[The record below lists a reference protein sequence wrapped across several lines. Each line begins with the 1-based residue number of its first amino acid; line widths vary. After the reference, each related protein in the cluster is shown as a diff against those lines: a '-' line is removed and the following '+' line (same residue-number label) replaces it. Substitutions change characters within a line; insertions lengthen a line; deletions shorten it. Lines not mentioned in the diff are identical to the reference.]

1 MKAKTKLYKLLS
13 LLLCCVMLV
22 GLLPTTAFADYETGM
37 ECPDCGHY
45 HWDTYMCFCGYCSEE
60 CTNATCWAEN
70 HCVRC
75 GTCHEVTAYCAECGW
90 CQECMEEEGHCLD
103 CYKCVDSDDD
113 LCQTCGKCEDCVG
126 WLCMDCGQCDEC
138 TDDGEFHCEE
148 CGGCYETNGH
158 NHGTHCA
165 DCCEICDQCGECI
178 ILNET
183 EFCYEC
189 GLCEACCEEN
199 RDASDCSCGEYCV
212 ESVEFEEHFCE
223 FCGNCFDDVDQCELC
238 YLCVECCADNSDCS
252 DGMCVEDSDYEE
264 HFCEDCGSCFHDADQ
279 CETCAD
285 EGELR
290 CVFCCESLA
299 SSYGCSCGEY
309 CVESV
314 EFKEHL
320 DTVHSEDGEIGA
332 HDPKPQNVWSMD
344 GTDHWH
350 GCRLCNEDAHIT
362 DKANHTYD
370 KYGVCTVCGFKQG
383 AAVFI
388 THQPKDTYAKVTD
401 INAGESDP
409 LHSQNNKVSFKV
421 SAYGEGL
428 RYQWYRVAGTG
439 APVALTTSDPRV
451 PSYGEGATTDKV
463 TVSVPGDAC
472 TTVYTYYCVVTDKD
486 GHTAESI
493 HARIK
498 AGHVYSRCQN
508 VATGTEKTIY
518 IQSGETYVTKKYQ
531 DSEGHFWSCCGE
543 EDFGDGVTDFG
554 NTRTK
559 APVNHSYGNQE
570 LIQATIYSDYAQ
582 AGKFSTYY
590 RYTCSDCGH
599 QIYVE
604 KHTHNFECPVPG
616 TEENNKYLEEH
627 CTALTHPLVCTVGGC
642 IETRTEQHRWEP
654 WRIADYP
661 TAEGPG
667 HMRRE
672 CLDCQY
678 PQDKEWTDKN
688 GDPVQW
694 TTANMLVTA
703 VHGTVNRSMAAPGDK
718 LTLTPEQIDGQKCTG
733 WTADYTDYSGET
745 RVTKT
750 VSVTVTQNS
759 DGTWSCTVPTFAAM
773 DVNGGGQLGFEAQF
787 AACSHT
793 GGTKTEGARE
803 PVCTRNGY
811 TGDKVCVDCGQ
822 ILTVG
827 DPIPGGTEHTGTL
840 TLVPGTEVKA
850 DCTHRGYT
858 GDFKCS
864 ACGGIVAG
872 ERTGYDHSTEGYDL
886 VGYVAPTCTTEG
898 YSGDEVCSNCRKVV
912 SHGKNLPAAHGKTE
926 TVNFLSPTCTAS
938 GYSGDK
944 VCKICGETVEWGKTT
959 PPRGHNWNTGTVTKQ
974 PTETE
979 RGERLL
985 TCLTCSETKIEY
997 NPRLSVSDELITRVS
1012 ASVQRPIMG
1021 ETPAEA
1027 VSSKPEQ
1034 YTVIRTVWVGGTPVV
1049 FQPDTQYKVRI
1060 TLKANDGY
1068 RFPAVGDSFQG
1079 YVNGNTAT
1087 IGDRSTDQVTIE
1099 YTFPKTMLADHVHEF
1114 NKEMTDPEALAR
1126 EADCTSNALY
1136 YYSCECGKIG
1146 TAETA
1151 GTFEYEDSA
1160 LGHDWS
1166 KEWSTDADNHW
1177 HVCTRCSAIDSDTKA
1192 AHDFGDDDICDTCKY
1207 NREPSVADITAANVT
1222 VTAPTKGGTPVG
1234 AATTDTQYTVA
1245 NTVWEP
1251 ANNPFA
1257 PNTVYSVLVTLE
1269 AKEGYQFTAST
1280 VFKIN
1285 DSTATV
1291 VTQSA
1296 EEAKISFTFPATEAE
1311 TSLKWIPVPAAKT
1324 GLTYTGSELTG
1335 VKAGTGYT
1343 LTGNTATDAGSYT
1356 AVATLSSG
1364 YMWSDGTSEDKS
1376 IPWSIAKAMQAA
1388 PTGLTGIAPTE
1399 GNSDGKI
1406 TGVTEQM
1413 EYRAEDAS
1421 VYTLC
1426 FGTEITGLAAGNYF
1440 VRYKED
1446 ANHFASADTLVS
1458 VGSTATAD
1466 VFTIT
1471 FDANGGEGSMSAES
1485 VPAGTNYVL
1494 PACGFTAP
1502 DGKEFDKW
1510 QIGETDYA
1518 VGATYTVNDNTTIKA
1533 VWKNKTAPTTTYT
1546 VSFAAGDGTGSMSA
1560 QTVNAGTEYELPA
1573 CGFTAPANKEF
1584 RAWSI
1589 GGTEHAP
1596 GDKFTVNADTTVT
1609 AVWKDKPVEIT
1620 SFEITFNA
1628 NGGSVTTT
1636 SATTG
1641 ADGKLATLPTPTRSG
1656 YRFNGWYTAASGGT
1670 KVTTSYQFTADTTVY
1685 AHWTKKTPSGPSGSG
1700 SNSGTTIIQS
1710 AKTADIGVMIYGMTA
1725 LLSLTGGAW
1734 VVNKKRKGK

>member
-1 MKAKTKLYKLLS
+1 MKAKTRLHRLLS
-13 LLLCCVMLV
+13 ILLCIVMMMSV
-22 GLLPTTAFADYETGM
+22 MSTTALADYETGM

-103 CYKCVDSDDD
+103 CYKCVENDDD

-165 DCCEICDQCGECI
+165 DCCEFCEQCGECI

-183 EFCYEC
+183 EFCFEC
-189 GLCEACCEEN
+189 GLCEACCEDN
-199 RDASDCSCGEYCV
+199 RHDSDCSCGEYCV

-238 YLCVECCADNSDCS
+238 YLCADCCADNSDCS
-252 DGMCVEDSDYEE
+252 DGMCVENDEYEE

-279 CETCAD
+279 CETCREA
-285 EGELR
+285 GELR

-299 SSYGCSCGEY
+299 SSYGCNCGNV
-309 CVESV
+309 CVNASDFE
-314 EFKEHL
+314 EHL
-320 DTVHSEDGEIGA
+320 KTEHLEDGEIGE

-388 THQPKDTYAKVTD
+388 THQPKDTYAKVSD
-401 INAGESDP
+401 VDAAESDP
-409 LHSQNNKVSFKV
+409 LYWQNNTVSFKV
-421 SAYGEGL
+421 AAYGQGL
-428 RYQWYRVAGTG
+428 TYQWYRVADAGT
-439 APVALTTSDPRV
+439 PVALTPSNPNSY
-451 PSYGEGATTDKV
+451 SYGFGANTEKV
-463 TVSVPGDAC
+463 TVPVPGDAC

-531 DSEGHFWSCCGE
+531 DTEGHYWSCCGE
-543 EDFGDGVTDFG
+543 EDFG

-559 APVNHSYGNQE
+559 APVSHSYGNQE
-570 LIQATIYSDYAQ
+570 PIQATIYSDYAQ
-582 AGKFSTYY
+582 DGKFSTYY
-590 RYTCSDCGH
+590 RYTCSECGH

-604 KHTHNFECPVPG
+604 KHTHNFEVPISD
-616 TEENNKYLEEH
+616 TEYLEAN

-642 IETRTEQHRWEP
+642 TETRTEQHRWQ
-654 WRIADYP
+654 WDVVKYP
-661 TAEGPG
+661 KGSEAGG
-667 HMRRE
+667 MKRE
-672 CLDCQY
+672 CLDCGY
-678 PQDKEWTDKN
+678 WENKGWTDKD
-688 GDPVQW
+688 GKPVQW
-694 TTANMLVTA
+694 TTDNMLVTA

-718 LTLTPEQIDGQKCTG
+718 LTLTPEQTNGQKCTG
-733 WTADYTDYSGET
+733 WMADYTDYSGET
-745 RVTKT
+745 PVTKT

-759 DGTWSCTVPTFAAM
+759 NGTWSCTVPTFAAM
-773 DVNGGGQLGFEAQF
+773 GVNGGGQLGFTAQF
-787 AACSHT
+787 ATCSHT

-811 TGDKVCVDCGQ
+811 TGDTVCVDCGQ

-840 TLVPGTEVKA
+840 TLVPSTEVEA

-872 ERTGYDHSTEGYDL
+872 ERTGYKHGEDPNIKNSVE
-886 VGYVAPTCTTEG
+886 PTCTTEG
-898 YSGDEVCSNCRKVV
+898 YSGDEYCNLCDKLLTRGKPLPIK
-912 SHGKNLPAAHGKTE
+912 HGNISTKNIKP
-926 TVNFLSPTCTAS
+926 PTCTAS

-944 VCKICGETVEWGKTT
+944 YCQKCDEIVEWGKTT

-997 NPRLSVSDELITRVS
+997 IPRLSVSDALISRVI
-1012 ASVQRPIMG
+1012 ASVQRPITG

-1049 FQPDTQYKVRI
+1049 FQPDTQYTVRI

-1099 YTFPKTMLADHVHEF
+1099 YTFPKTMPADHVHKF
-1114 NKEMTDPEALAR
+1114 DKEMTDPEALAR
-1126 EADCTSNALY
+1126 KADCTNNALY

-1146 TAETA
+1146 DASTA
-1151 GTFEYEDSA
+1151 GTFEREDSA
-1160 LGHDWS
+1160 LHDWPEDWS
-1166 KEWSTDADNHW
+1166 KDADKHW
-1177 HVCTRCSAIDSDTKA
+1177 YECSRCGARTGESEHTLDEKGKCTECGFKKIILADVSGDGQIDTIDLT
-1192 AHDFGDDDICDTCKY
+1192 IMRKY
-1207 NREPSVADITAANVT
+1207 LSGYTVEMNVAVADLN
-1222 VTAPTKGGTPVG
+1222 G
-1234 AATTDTQYTVA
+1234 
-1245 NTVWEP
+1245 
-1251 ANNPFA
+1251 
-1257 PNTVYSVLVTLE
+1257 
-1269 AKEGYQFTAST
+1269 
-1280 VFKIN
+1280 
-1285 DSTATV
+1285 
-1291 VTQSA
+1291 
-1296 EEAKISFTFPATEAE
+1296 
-1311 TSLKWIPVPAAKT
+1311 
-1324 GLTYTGSELTG
+1324 
-1335 VKAGTGYT
+1335 
-1343 LTGNTATDAGSYT
+1343 
-1356 AVATLSSG
+1356 
-1364 YMWSDGTSEDKS
+1364 
-1376 IPWSIAKAMQAA
+1376 
-1388 PTGLTGIAPTE
+1388 
-1399 GNSDGKI
+1399 DGKVDTI
-1406 TGVTEQM
+1406 
-1413 EYRAEDAS
+1413 DL
-1421 VYTLC
+1421 TLMRKY
-1426 FGTEITGLAAGNYF
+1426 LAGYE
-1440 VRYKED
+1440 VI
-1446 ANHFASADTLVS
+1446 FA
-1458 VGSTATAD
+1458 
-1466 VFTIT
+1466 
-1471 FDANGGEGSMSAES
+1471 
-1485 VPAGTNYVL
+1485 
-1494 PACGFTAP
+1494 
-1502 DGKEFDKW
+1502 K
-1510 QIGETDYA
+1510 
-1518 VGATYTVNDNTTIKA
+1518 
-1533 VWKNKTAPTTTYT
+1533 
-1546 VSFAAGDGTGSMSA
+1546 
-1560 QTVNAGTEYELPA
+1560 
-1573 CGFTAPANKEF
+1573 
-1584 RAWSI
+1584 
-1589 GGTEHAP
+1589 
-1596 GDKFTVNADTTVT
+1596 
-1609 AVWKDKPVEIT
+1609 
-1620 SFEITFNA
+1620 
-1628 NGGSVTTT
+1628 
-1636 SATTG
+1636 
-1641 ADGKLATLPTPTRSG
+1641 
-1656 YRFNGWYTAASGGT
+1656 
-1670 KVTTSYQFTADTTVY
+1670 
-1685 AHWTKKTPSGPSGSG
+1685 
-1700 SNSGTTIIQS
+1700 
-1710 AKTADIGVMIYGMTA
+1710 
-1725 LLSLTGGAW
+1725 
-1734 VVNKKRKGK
+1734 

>member
-1 MKAKTKLYKLLS
+1 MKQKIHRVLS

-138 TDDGEFHCEE
+138 TDNGEFHCEE

-223 FCGNCFDDVDQCELC
+223 FCGNCFDDVEQCDLC
-238 YLCVECCADNSDCS
+238 YLCADCCADNSDCS
-252 DGMCVEDSDYEE
+252 DGMCVENDEYEE

-279 CETCAD
+279 CETCREA
-285 EGELR
+285 GELR

-299 SSYGCSCGEY
+299 SSYGCDCGEM
-309 CVESV
+309 CPNAPDFED
-314 EFKEHL
+314 HL
-320 DTVHSEDGEIGA
+320 ATDHPEGGEIGEHA
-332 HDPKPQNVWSMD
+332 AKPQNVWSMD

-350 GCRLCNEDAHIT
+350 GCRLCSEPEHIT

-383 AAVFI
+383 APVFI
-388 THQPKDTYAKVTD
+388 THQPKDVYAKVTD
-401 INAGESDP
+401 INADESDP
-409 LHSQNNKVSFKV
+409 LHSQNNTVSFKV

-518 IQSGETYVTKKYQ
+518 VQSGETYETKKYQ
-531 DSEGHFWSCCGE
+531 DSEGHYWSCCGE

-559 APVNHSYGNQE
+559 APVSHNYGNQE

-642 IETRTEQHRWEP
+642 TETRTEQHRWEP

-678 PQDKEWTDKN
+678 PQDKEWTDKD

-694 TTANMLVTA
+694 TTGNMLVTA

-718 LTLTPEQIDGQKCTG
+718 LTLTPEQTDGRKCTG

-745 RVTKT
+745 PVTKT

-773 DVNGGGQLGFEAQF
+773 GVNGGGQLGFEAQF

-811 TGDKVCVDCGQ
+811 TGDTVCVDCGQ

-840 TLVPGTEVKA
+840 TLVPGTEVEA

-886 VGYVAPTCTTEG
+886 VGYVEPTCTTEG

-944 VCKICGETVEWGKTT
+944 VCKICDETVEWGKTT

-997 NPRLSVSDELITRVS
+997 IPRLSVSDELISRVS
-1012 ASVQRPIMG
+1012 ASVQRPITG

-1034 YTVIRTVWVGGTPVV
+1034 YTVIKTVWRSSPAV
-1049 FQPDTQYKVRI
+1049 FEPDTVYWVRI

-1068 RFPAVGDSFQG
+1068 RFPAVGESFQG

-1087 IGDRSTDQVTIE
+1087 IGDRSTDQLTIE
-1099 YTFPKTMLADHVHEF
+1099 YTFPKTTPADHVHVF
-1114 NKEMTDPEALAR
+1114 NQEDFPDEALVS
-1126 EADCTSNALY
+1126 EADCTNNAVY

-1151 GTFEYEDSA
+1151 GTFEREDSA

-1166 KEWSTDADNHW
+1166 EDWSNDADNHW
-1177 HVCTRCSAIDSDTKA
+1177 HVCTRCDEIDTETKA

-1222 VTAPTKGGTPVG
+1222 VTAPAKGGTPAN

-1296 EEAKISFTFPATEAE
+1296 EEAKISFTFPATAEEAHAHIFDQEIIKNVALKTPADCTNDAVYYKSCSCGEISTDDAATFTAIGSALGHAWPEEGSWSKDADNHWYECSRCYEKKDKAAHDFGEDNICDTCNYDKSVPHTHNLTLVTE
-1311 TSLKWIPVPAAKT
+1311 TSATCTTPGNKAYYTCDGCDKWF
-1324 GLTYTGSELTG
+1324 
-1335 VKAGTGYT
+1335 
-1343 LTGNTATDAGSYT
+1343 
-1356 AVATLSSG
+1356 
-1364 YMWSDGTSEDKS
+1364 
-1376 IPWSIAKAMQAA
+1376 
-1388 PTGLTGIAPTE
+1388 
-1399 GNSDGKI
+1399 
-1406 TGVTEQM
+1406 
-1413 EYRAEDAS
+1413 EDAS
-1421 VYTLC
+1421 
-1426 FGTEITGLAAGNYF
+1426 
-1440 VRYKED
+1440 
-1446 ANHFASADTLVS
+1446 
-1458 VGSTATAD
+1458 GS
-1466 VFTIT
+1466 
-1471 FDANGGEGSMSAES
+1471 
-1485 VPAGTNYVL
+1485 
-1494 PACGFTAP
+1494 
-1502 DGKEFDKW
+1502 
-1510 QIGETDYA
+1510 
-1518 VGATYTVNDNTTIKA
+1518 
-1533 VWKNKTAPTTTYT
+1533 
-1546 VSFAAGDGTGSMSA
+1546 
-1560 QTVNAGTEYELPA
+1560 
-1573 CGFTAPANKEF
+1573 
-1584 RAWSI
+1584 
-1589 GGTEHAP
+1589 
-1596 GDKFTVNADTTVT
+1596 
-1609 AVWKDKPVEIT
+1609 VEIT
-1620 SFEITFNA
+1620 DKT
-1628 NGGSVTTT
+1628 SVIIR
-1636 SATTG
+1636 ATG
-1641 ADGKLATLPTPTRSG
+1641 
-1656 YRFNGWYTAASGGT
+1656 
-1670 KVTTSYQFTADTTVY
+1670 
-1685 AHWTKKTPSGPSGSG
+1685 HTPSGWKSDADNHWKECTVVGCGDVIDGSTEAHTASDWITDTAATATTDGTKHKECIVCHRVLENGTIPATGSG
-1700 SNSGTTIIQS
+1700 EHTHSYGSEWKSDADKHWHECSCGAKAEEAAHTASDWITDTAATAATDGTKHKECTVCKRVLETGTIP
-1710 AKTADIGVMIYGMTA
+1710 A
-1725 LLSLTGGAW
+1725 TGGEHTHRYSSDWKSDSINHWHECSCGDKDDVAAHSFKW
-1734 VVNKKRKGK
+1734 VVDKEATANKKGSKHEECKVCGYERPAVEIPATGSTTKPTDPTESNPNTGALDDVPQTGDNSNMILWIVLLLASGLGVTGTVVYSKRKKYVK

>member
-1 MKAKTKLYKLLS
+1 MKQKIHRVLS

-75 GTCHEVTAYCAECGW
+75 GTCHEVTAYCADCGW

-103 CYKCVDSDDD
+103 CYKCVENDDD

-165 DCCEICDQCGECI
+165 DCCEICEQCGECI

-183 EFCYEC
+183 EFCFEC
-189 GLCEACCEEN
+189 GLCEACCEDN
-199 RDASDCSCGEYCV
+199 RHDSDCSCGEYCV

-223 FCGNCFDDVDQCELC
+223 FCGNCFDDVDQCDLC
-238 YLCVECCADNSDCS
+238 YLCADCCADNSDCS
-252 DGMCVEDSDYEE
+252 DGMCVENDEYED

-279 CETCAD
+279 CETCAN
-285 EGELR
+285 EAGELR

-299 SSYGCSCGEY
+299 SSYGCGCGDV
-309 CVESV
+309 CVNDPDFE
-314 EFKEHL
+314 KHL
-320 DTVHSEDGEIGA
+320 DTVHSEDGEIGEHA
-332 HDPKPQNVWSMD
+332 ARPQNVWSMD

-401 INAGESDP
+401 INADESDP
-409 LHSQNNKVSFKV
+409 LHGQNNKVSFKV

-508 VATGTEKTIY
+508 VATGSKKTIY

-543 EDFGDGVTDFG
+543 EDFGDGETNFG

-570 LIQATIYSDYAQ
+570 LIKATIYSDYAQ

-604 KHTHNFECPVPG
+604 KHTHNFVVPISD
-616 TEENNKYLEEH
+616 TEYLEAN

-642 IETRTEQHRWEP
+642 TETRTEQHRWQ
-654 WRIADYP
+654 WDIVKYP
-661 TAEGPG
+661 KGSEAGG
-667 HMRRE
+667 MKRE
-672 CLDCQY
+672 CLDCGY
-678 PQDKEWTDKN
+678 WENTGWTDKN
-688 GDPVQW
+688 SNPVQW

-718 LTLTPEQIDGQKCTG
+718 LTLTPEQIDGQMCTG

-759 DGTWSCTVPTFAAM
+759 DGTWSCTVPAFADM
-773 DVNGGGQLGFEAQF
+773 GVNGGGQLGFEAQF

-803 PVCTRNGY
+803 PVCTRNGN
-811 TGDKVCVDCGQ
+811 TGDTVCVDCGQ
-822 ILTVG
+822 ILTGG
-827 DPIPGGTEHTGTL
+827 DSIAAPGYHTGTL
-840 TLVPGTEVKA
+840 TLVPGTEVEA

-872 ERTGYDHSTEGYDL
+872 ERTGYDHSTEGL

-912 SHGKNLPAAHGKTE
+912 SHGKKLPAAHGSTTRLNPKE
-926 TVNFLSPTCTAS
+926 ATCTEAGRDGNVICQICHEIVEYGS
-938 GYSGDK
+938 IRYPLGHDWNDGE
-944 VCKICGETVEWGKTT
+944 KIKDA
-959 PPRGHNWNTGTVTKQ
+959 
-974 PTETE
+974 TETE
-979 RGERLL
+979 RGEILY
-985 TCLTCSETKIEY
+985 TCERDDCGATKIEY
-997 NPRLSVSDELITRVS
+997 IPRLV
-1012 ASVQRPIMG
+1012 PG
-1021 ETPAEA
+1021 
-1027 VSSKPEQ
+1027 
-1034 YTVIRTVWVGGTPVV
+1034 
-1049 FQPDTQYKVRI
+1049 
-1060 TLKANDGY
+1060 
-1068 RFPAVGDSFQG
+1068 
-1079 YVNGNTAT
+1079 AT
-1087 IGDRSTDQVTIE
+1087 
-1099 YTFPKTMLADHVHEF
+1099 
-1114 NKEMTDPEALAR
+1114 
-1126 EADCTSNALY
+1126 
-1136 YYSCECGKIG
+1136 
-1146 TAETA
+1146 
-1151 GTFEYEDSA
+1151 
-1160 LGHDWS
+1160 
-1166 KEWSTDADNHW
+1166 
-1177 HVCTRCSAIDSDTKA
+1177 
-1192 AHDFGDDDICDTCKY
+1192 
-1207 NREPSVADITAANVT
+1207 DITAANVT

-1251 ANNPFA
+1251 ADNPFA

-1589 GGTEHAP
+1589 GGTERAP

>member
-1 MKAKTKLYKLLS
+1 MKAKTKLHKLLS
-13 LLLCCVMLV
+13 ILLCLVMVL
-22 GLLPTTAFADYETGM
+22 GMLPAMSITAFADYETGM

-138 TDDGEFHCEE
+138 TDNGEFHCEE

-252 DGMCVEDSDYEE
+252 DGMCVESDEYEE

-299 SSYGCSCGEY
+299 SSYGCGCGDV
-309 CVESV
+309 CVNDPDFE
-314 EFKEHL
+314 EHL

-421 SAYGEGL
+421 SAYGQGL
-428 RYQWYRVAGTG
+428 TYQWYRVAGTG
-439 APVALTTSDPRV
+439 APVSLTTSDPRV

-508 VATGTEKTIY
+508 VATGSEKTIY

-531 DSEGHFWSCCGE
+531 DTEGHYWSCCGE

-559 APVNHSYGNQE
+559 TPVSHSYGNQE
-570 LIQATIYSDYAQ
+570 LIWATIYSDYAQ

-604 KHTHNFECPVPG
+604 KHIHDFKCPVPD
-616 TEENNKYLEEH
+616 TEENIKYLEEH

-642 IETRTEQHRWEP
+642 TETRTEQHRWEP

-718 LTLTPEQIDGQKCTG
+718 LTLTPEQIDGKKCTG

-745 RVTKT
+745 PVTKT

-773 DVNGGGQLGFEAQF
+773 GVNGGGQLGFESQF

-811 TGDKVCVDCGQ
+811 AGDTVCVDCGQ

-827 DPIPGGTEHTGTL
+827 YPKPGGTEHTGTL

-864 ACGGIVAG
+864 ACGGIVMG
-872 ERTGYDHSTEGYDL
+872 ERTGYDHSAQGYDL

-898 YSGDEVCSNCRKVV
+898 YSGDEVCSDPLCRKLV

-944 VCKICGETVEWGKTT
+944 VCKICGQTVEWGKTT

-997 NPRLSVSDELITRVS
+997 IPRLSVSDELITRVS

-1049 FQPDTQYKVRI
+1049 FQPDTQYTVRI

-1099 YTFPKTMLADHVHEF
+1099 YTFPKTMPADHVHEF
-1114 NKEMTDPEALAR
+1114 DKEMTDPEALAR
-1126 EADCTSNALY
+1126 EADCTNNALY

-1151 GTFEYEDSA
+1151 GTFEREDSA

-1166 KEWSTDADNHW
+1166 EDWSNDADNHW
-1177 HVCTRCSAIDSDTKA
+1177 HVCTRCDEIDTETKA
-1192 AHDFGDDDICDTCKY
+1192 AHDFGDDYICDTCGYDKTPAHTHSYGDEWKY
-1207 NREPSVADITAANVT
+1207 DANNHWHECSCGAIDTETKAAHAGVLRNAKPATATEDGYTGDTICKVCKYEMAKGTVIPATGEEHTHSYGDEWKHDADNHWHECSCGEIDTETKAAHEGELRNAKSATATEDGYTGDTICKVCKYEMAKGTVIPATGEEHTHSYGAWSKDETYHWHECTDASCPDKTGSVKDQAAHTASDWIIDTPATSTSSGSKHKECIDCHQVLATETIPATGSSSGSVSGITTYAITVEEADNGDVTSSRKSASKGTT
-1222 VTAPTKGGTPVG
+1222 VTITVEPDKGYTLETLTVTDKNGDEIELTNKGDGKYTIKMPASKVYVEATFMEDNAMLNFFVDVPADAYYYDAVLW
-1234 AATTDTQYTVA
+1234 AAEEGITGGVDDTH
-1245 NTVWEP
+1245 
-1251 ANNPFA
+1251 FA
-1257 PNTVYSVLVTLE
+1257 PNATCTRAQAVTFLWR
-1269 AKEGYQFTAST
+1269 AAGS
-1280 VFKIN
+1280 
-1285 DSTATV
+1285 
-1291 VTQSA
+1291 
-1296 EEAKISFTFPATEAE
+1296 PAPK
-1311 TSLKWIPVPAAKT
+1311 S
-1324 GLTYTGSELTG
+1324 SEMPFED
-1335 VKAGTGYT
+1335 VA
-1343 LTGNTATDAGSYT
+1343 AGSYYYD
-1356 AVATLSSG
+1356 AVLWAVENGIT
-1364 YMWSDGTSEDKS
+1364 DG
-1376 IPWSIAKAMQAA
+1376 
-1388 PTGLTGIAPTE
+1388 
-1399 GNSDGKI
+1399 
-1406 TGVTEQM
+1406 
-1413 EYRAEDAS
+1413 
-1421 VYTLC
+1421 
-1426 FGTEITGLAAGNYF
+1426 
-1440 VRYKED
+1440 
-1446 ANHFASADTLVS
+1446 
-1458 VGSTATAD
+1458 
-1466 VFTIT
+1466 
-1471 FDANGGEGSMSAES
+1471 
-1485 VPAGTNYVL
+1485 
-1494 PACGFTAP
+1494 
-1502 DGKEFDKW
+1502 
-1510 QIGETDYA
+1510 
-1518 VGATYTVNDNTTIKA
+1518 
-1533 VWKNKTAPTTTYT
+1533 
-1546 VSFAAGDGTGSMSA
+1546 
-1560 QTVNAGTEYELPA
+1560 
-1573 CGFTAPANKEF
+1573 
-1584 RAWSI
+1584 
-1589 GGTEHAP
+1589 
-1596 GDKFTVNADTTVT
+1596 
-1609 AVWKDKPVEIT
+1609 
-1620 SFEITFNA
+1620 
-1628 NGGSVTTT
+1628 T
-1636 SATTG
+1636 SATTFSPDAVCSRG
-1641 ADGKLATLPTPTRSG
+1641 QIVTFLWRSQKSPASDSVNPFTDVAADAYYNSAVLWAVKEDITNGTSSTTFSPDADCTR
-1656 YRFNGWYTAASGGT
+1656 AQI
-1670 KVTTSYQFTADTTVY
+1670 VTFL
-1685 AHWTKKTPSGPSGSG
+1685 WR
-1700 SNSGTTIIQS
+1700 
-1710 AKTADIGVMIYGMTA
+1710 A
-1725 LLSLTGGAW
+1725 LTE
-1734 VVNKKRKGK
+1734 